1 MLKSGR
7 YTWRRGGMITGL
19 ATALWLFVSVSADA
33 GLVSGRVSDA
43 AGKFRPGSTFHVKG
57 ADGKVVQ
64 VTTDKVGNYRV
75 FLPPGIYTV
84 EFPDGRKAEILSH
97 QEPIKQDINLQ

>member
-1 MLKSGR
+1 MFRTVWNRWWVIGIGLC
-7 YTWRRGGMITGL
+7 L
-19 ATALWLFVSVSADA
+19 ATVPALCLPGPADA

-43 AGKFRPGSTFHVKG
+43 TGKFQLGSTFNVRT
-57 ADGKVVQ
+57 ADGKIVPVN
-64 VTTDKVGNYRV
+64 TDNTGTYRV

-97 QEPIKQDINLQ
+97 PEPIKQDIHLK